1 MQNIMQSVSLKVVL
15 PLAVMIVAS
24 VLAFIYVINQNTL
37 DIFNKR
43 TFSRALEIA
52 DNVTLALE
60 TNIEESN
67 FVRIAT
73 SVASSE
79 DIRFV
84 MFIEPE
90 TGRNIASSDFR
101 LRSDLSELPNEIQ
114 SKIKQGLKGSKYYI
128 EYLDDNAV
136 FFSYFI
142 RVIPDNASK
151 TKDYLLVVKFSGE
164 QINNFVRESNSR
176 VLLVILLGAIV
187 FSFVGYVV
195 VRAFV
200 LRPLEQISNNVKRL
214 KAGEVDDIDLL
225 STRDEFETLS
235 VIIKEMHDAEQKSL
249 LVLQDAKDKAET
261 NARLKSAFLANMSH
275 EIRTPINGILGLV
288 QVAQRS
294 QDESQVQQYLQKIF
308 LSGQTLVGIVN
319 DILDFSKM
327 ASGKMTIENVPFCPD
342 QVVEQVIELCH
353 VNASRKGINID
364 VDMDP
369 SLPLVINSDPLR
381 LQQVLLNLVN
391 NAVKFTDDGAVT
403 IQFKVNSIDKTR
415 WLQITVK
422 DTGIGIDANKL
433 SSLFEEFVQEDGST
447 TRKYGGTGLGL
458 SICKKL
464 AESMNGKIYAT
475 SVKGQGSEFVFE
487 IPIDIAKQHELHNKI
502 KAISSNIKVIKPEA
516 LNSSFAA
523 PLRTLLERLEKF
535 AKGDVPVQ
543 FVTFASYVSRPE
555 ANSCVEGEYR
565 DHEYGESEGNLGK
578 KVVILGA
585 EQLLEGDPKDHT
597 FSLFTTIN
605 RESLINLLHSEF
617 VEQSVYFD
625 PAAISH
631 TAVNQ
636 DLIQSPSSEVN
647 PKTSC
652 KAAKI
657 LLVEDNFINSEVILA
672 MLEGENVEV
681 EHVENGLL
689 ATEKAQCN
697 DYDLIL
703 MDVQMPIMD
712 GYTAT
717 QEIRKYNNNVPI
729 IGLSANVLPEEVQ
742 KAMDNGMND
751 YLAKPVMRETLLEKV
766 KQWGE

>member
-261 NARLKSAFLANMSH
+261 NARLKSAFW
-275 EIRTPINGILGLV
+275 PI
-288 QVAQRS
+288 
-294 QDESQVQQYLQKIF
+294 
-308 LSGQTLVGIVN
+308 
-319 DILDFSKM
+319 
-327 ASGKMTIENVPFCPD
+327 
-342 QVVEQVIELCH
+342 
-353 VNASRKGINID
+353 
-364 VDMDP
+364 
-369 SLPLVINSDPLR
+369 
-381 LQQVLLNLVN
+381 
-391 NAVKFTDDGAVT
+391 
-403 IQFKVNSIDKTR
+403 
-415 WLQITVK
+415 
-422 DTGIGIDANKL
+422 
-433 SSLFEEFVQEDGST
+433 
-447 TRKYGGTGLGL
+447 
-458 SICKKL
+458 
-464 AESMNGKIYAT
+464 
-475 SVKGQGSEFVFE
+475 
-487 IPIDIAKQHELHNKI
+487 
-502 KAISSNIKVIKPEA
+502 
-516 LNSSFAA
+516 
-523 PLRTLLERLEKF
+523 
-535 AKGDVPVQ
+535 
-543 FVTFASYVSRPE
+543 
-555 ANSCVEGEYR
+555 
-565 DHEYGESEGNLGK
+565 
-578 KVVILGA
+578 
-585 EQLLEGDPKDHT
+585 
-597 FSLFTTIN
+597 
-605 RESLINLLHSEF
+605 
-617 VEQSVYFD
+617 
-625 PAAISH
+625 
-631 TAVNQ
+631 
-636 DLIQSPSSEVN
+636 
-647 PKTSC
+647 
-652 KAAKI
+652 
-657 LLVEDNFINSEVILA
+657 
-672 MLEGENVEV
+672 
-681 EHVENGLL
+681 
-689 ATEKAQCN
+689 
-697 DYDLIL
+697 
-703 MDVQMPIMD
+703 
-712 GYTAT
+712 
-717 QEIRKYNNNVPI
+717 
-729 IGLSANVLPEEVQ
+729 
-742 KAMDNGMND
+742 
-751 YLAKPVMRETLLEKV
+751 
-766 KQWGE
+766 